1 MNILFLDT
9 EATGNDTKTDRL
21 CQVCYKYNK
30 QFFTEYF
37 KPPVPISIKAMSITH
52 ITNEMVADK
61 PAFIGSPYAQDL
73 EKKLSDAVLV
83 AHNAP
88 FDVGMLKA
96 EGMEVP
102 RYICTLKLSRFL
114 DDKGV
119 IPEYNQQFL
128 RYYLGLSFDV
138 PIVPH
143 DAESDVIVLEGIY
156 DRLAAE
162 CQKRFG
168 DEYIEKMIEISTNPL
183 MMKRFTFGKYNG
195 ELIEDIA
202 KKDKGYLEWL
212 LKAKRENPDGEEDW
226 IFTLESYLS

>member
-114 DDKGV
+114 DD
-119 IPEYNQQFL
+119 
-128 RYYLGLSFDV
+128 
-138 PIVPH
+138 
-143 DAESDVIVLEGIY
+143 IY